1 MVEDLNE
8 LECIH
13 GEVYANV
20 WETNRI
26 GRISPLTGR
35 VLSWVDLSGTL
46 PAGDVQDSNAVLN
59 GIAYDA
65 KGDRLFVTGKLWP
78 KLFEIK
84 IVPRKEISSSNSPGN
99 S

>member
-8 LECIH
+8 LEYIH

-26 GRISPLTGR
+26 ARISPLTGR

-65 KGDRLFVTGKLWP
+65 KGDRLSVTGKLWP
-78 KLFEIK
+78 KPFEIK

-99 S
+99 N

>member
-8 LECIH
+8 LEYIH

-26 GRISPLTGR
+26 ARISPLTGR

-59 GIAYDA
+59 GIACDA

-78 KLFEIK
+78 KPFEIK